1 MIHMFSE
8 LVMLSLIVDL
18 QIMHEKHTINASCWL
33 TCSMNCSFP
42 SCFLMSYFVLPSLDQ
57 TQPFEIWPLTA
68 VAGDDVTLTCRGT
81 RYLYDRLHWYG
92 PQGHIVPKDQTTLQI
107 ESYTISLSIKL
118 PNVSRNHTLG
128 YECQALNINSNKVV
142 NTTSLFTIKGKFE
155 LPRTKEFCLYE
166 SMSVHHMI

>member
-1 MIHMFSE
+1 MIHKFSE
-8 LVMLSLIVDL
+8 LVTLSLIVDL

-33 TCSMNCSFP
+33 TCSMNCFFP
-42 SCFLMSYFVLPSLDQ
+42 SCCLMSYFVLPSLDQ

-68 VAGDDVTLTCRGT
+68 VAGDDVTLTCSGT